1 MRIATK
7 VLLPLLVATVAL
19 AQVPRPSPDYSF
31 KLADGKDVKVND
43 YRGKVVVLAFMSTT

>member
-1 MRIATK
+1 MRIARR
-7 VLLPLLVATVAL
+7 VFLPLLTASLAL

-31 KLADGKDVKVND
+31 KLADGRDVKVND

>member
-7 VLLPLLVATVAL
+7 VFLTLLAATA
-19 AQVPRPSPDYSF
+19 AISQVPRPSPEYSY
-31 KLADGKDVKVND
+31 KLLDGKDVKVND